1 MDLEDIRQNKPILSN
16 VDISLLNT
24 FCLKRVENSHIFNQA
39 QQKKNYLRVIKI
51 TINDSIKS
59 ICRYQE
65 KHCRIQE
72 KLATKCA
79 TKKLQ
84 RSTAKPVHS
93 MQAYGFQGIFQF
105 YCNFTVTVYGTDRI
119 EGYSLLRRSLDRAR
133 RAFVIHA
140 DHFADEMAITKSSF
154 AFLFLGHNISIGLN

>member
-1 MDLEDIRQNKPILSN
+1 MLIYHYSIRFVLREQKTAIFLTKHNKK
-16 VDISLLNT
+16 T
-24 FCLKRVENSHIFNQA
+24 
-39 QQKKNYLRVIKI
+39 NYLRVIKI